1 MSPNPKVSN
10 FNLRYL
16 YLNLSCYFL
25 CFSLHKMNLR
35 LVLKRLWNRFME
47 LLVFKFLIEME
58 SSHQLFFSC
67 LIISCGN
74 PLSLLSK

>member
-16 YLNLSCYFL
+16 YFYLSCYFL

-35 LVLKRLWNRFME
+35 QVLKGLWSRFME
-47 LLVFKFLIEME
+47 LLVFKFLTEME
-58 SSHQLFFSC
+58 SSHQLFFTC
-67 LIISCGN
+67 LITLCGN
-74 PLSLLSK
+74 PSSLLSK